1 MKMSGAGLIDTGLVG
16 LTLTSTLAGRGEYVI
31 KLGPLRFDLY
41 LAALG
46 GFGFL
51 IAWGLLAIVGSTHEF
66 LRHYHRVGRI
76 GITIHQPIA

>member
-1 MKMSGAGLIDTGLVG
+1 MKKSGTRLIDIGLVG
-16 LTLTSTLAGRGEYVI
+16 LTLTSTLTGRGEHVI

-51 IAWGLLAIVGSTHEF
+51 IAWGLLAIAGINS
-66 LRHYHRVGRI
+66 RI
-76 GITIHQPIA
+76 LETLSPSR